1 LLNHPLLDKEG
12 VLNSPLLDKEEV
24 LNSPLLDKE
33 GWGAVD
39 KTHSVYIN
47 FYNSSMI
54 SFQEI
59 IFRLQKFWSDQGC
72 AILQP
77 LDIEVG
83 AGTLHPATVLRA
95 LGKKPWKVAYAQG
108 CRRPTDARYAKNPN
122 RLSHYYQFQT
132 LLKPAPHNLKELY
145 MQSLD
150 LIGIDTK
157 ANDIRF
163 VEDDWENPS
172 VGASGLG
179 WEVWFNGMEVT
190 QFTYMQQVGGIE
202 CEIIPGE
209 ITYGLERLAIHIQ
222 GVDNIFDINWNG
234 GEGNDKITYGDIFK
248 QSEIENSEFILE
260 HSDTNELF
268 RHFEDAKNQSEFLS
282 QKNLPIPAYE
292 HALKASHLL
301 NLLDARG
308 AVSAT
313 QSAFYI
319 GCIRGLVKAAC
330 ELVVNKE

>member
-1 LLNHPLLDKEG
+1 M
-12 VLNSPLLDKEEV
+12 
-24 LNSPLLDKE
+24 
-33 GWGAVD
+33 
-39 KTHSVYIN
+39 TQT
-47 FYNSSMI
+47 I

-59 IFRLQKFWSDQGC
+59 IFRLQQFWSSHGC

-108 CRRPTDARYAKNPN
+108 CRRPTDARYAQNPN

-132 LLKPAPHNLKELY
+132 LLKPAPSNIKDLY
-145 MQSLD
+145 LQSLEV
-150 LIGIDTK
+150 IGIDTK
-157 ANDIRF
+157 NNDIRF

-202 CEIIPGE
+202 CELIPGE
-209 ITYGLERLAIHIQ
+209 LTYGLERLAMHIQ

-234 GEGNDKITYGDIFK
+234 CQGDDKISYGDIFK
-248 QSEIENSEFILE
+248 ESEIQNSSFILE
-260 HSDTNELF
+260 HSNINELF
-268 RHFEDAKNQSEFLS
+268 QHFDDAKKQSELLAS
-282 QKNLPIPAYE
+282 KNLPLPAYE
-292 HALKASHLL
+292 QALKASHLL
-301 NLLDARG
+301 NLLDARA
-308 AVSAT
+308 AVSTT
-313 QSAFYI
+313 QRASYI
-319 GCIRGLVKAAC
+319 NCVRGLAKAAC
-330 ELVVNKE
+330 ELIVAEEKKKH